1 MEAVSQTRLVVASE
15 TTHSREEQAMTSY
28 LETEAVTP
36 CLVVRAMMNS
46 MVVKQRVMYAM
57 AIWAQI
63 QRRLIVK

>member
-1 MEAVSQTRLVVASE
+1 
-15 TTHSREEQAMTSY
+15 MTSY

-57 AIWAQI
+57 AIWVQT